1 MCCNACCRVLQGVAV
16 CCRMLQY
23 VAPFGSML
31 QCVAVVQC
39 VVLCCS
45 VLQCVLQC
53 VAVCCSLLQ
62 CVAACCSVLQCVAVC
77 CSACCSVLYTL
88 TRTLIYTQKKY
99 DMHSKVSYPQSYPS
113 IQPYHT
119 LNRAPIVHAK
129 QPHSP
134 SKATYLHLKET
145 YHTVKRASNT
155 HKIYARNRTLLSF

>member
-1 MCCNACCRVLQGVAV
+1 MLQRVLQGVAGCCSVLQNVAV
-16 CCRMLQY
+16 CCTVWQY
-23 VAPFGSML
+23 VTVCCSGAVCCTVL
-31 QCVAVVQC
+31 QCVAV
-39 VVLCCS
+39 
-45 VLQCVLQC
+45 C

-62 CVAACCSVLQCVAVC
+62 SVAVCRSVLQCVAVC

-145 YHTVKRASNT
+145 YDTVKRASNT